1 MPYTTMTRLPGGT
14 SPADGFVRVT
24 SCPTRVCL
32 PTTLNPSPTSSSR
45 ALVKVI
51 PTTSGTGTRGGALE
65 AGGLAGRL
73 AEGLPGGGTAV
84 EATGDAGRELAGVTA
99 GGDPEATAAVECR
112 VAPAAEVDL
121 DADPAAG
128 TGVAAA

>member
-1 MPYTTMTRLPGGT
+1 MPYTTMIRLPGGT
-14 SPADGFVRVT
+14 SPADGLVRVT
-24 SCPTRVCL
+24 TCPTRVCL
-32 PTTLNPSPTSSSR
+32 PTTLNPSLMSSSR
-45 ALVKVI
+45 ALAKVI

-65 AGGLAGRL
+65 AGGLAEEL
-73 AEGLPGGGTAV
+73 AVGPPDEGAAV

-99 GGDPEATAAVECR
+99 GGDAEATAAVECR